1 MDITVVCTRNNNAEG
16 GRIRVAKRVI
26 PGTGGLVASR
36 VPSTSCIL
44 HNDVRNLCA
53 TIPVRSDLQ
62 TLAACIRYRYTVR
75 NAIVC
80 TSRLAEP
87 DFLDR
92 TVLYSFVFLN
102 GRVPFTGAGHSPST
116 KAEVE
121 FALTVTFFCA

>member
-36 VPSTSCIL
+36 VPGTSCIL
-44 HNDVRNLCA
+44 HNDVRNRCA

-62 TLAACIRYRYTVR
+62 TLTACIRYCYTIR

-80 TSRLAEP
+80 TKQIG
-87 DFLDR
+87 R
-92 TVLYSFVFLN
+92 TGFFRQNRIVFVRVLE
-102 GRVPFTGAGHSPST
+102 RTGAVYRSRP
-116 KAEVE
+116 
-121 FALTVTFFCA
+121 FTVTFFCA